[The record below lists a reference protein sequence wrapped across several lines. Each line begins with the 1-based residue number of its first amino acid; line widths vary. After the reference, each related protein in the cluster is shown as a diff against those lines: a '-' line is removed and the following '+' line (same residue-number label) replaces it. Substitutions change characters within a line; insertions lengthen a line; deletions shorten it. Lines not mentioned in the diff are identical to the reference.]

1 MSISESLLCT
11 STIEYPFQKNTEINN
26 AWGDTNSRAAGYSS
40 NALRTFLKLN
50 N

>member
-1 MSISESLLCT
+1 VYF
-11 STIEYPFQKNTEINN
+11 TIEFLFQKNTEMND

-40 NALRTFLKLN
+40 NALRIFLKLN